1 MLTVIPYLVAI
12 AAVARASVEEP
23 AHPDT
28 KKDLFRGDFVAA
40 FDHEMHSI
48 DKFYGHVHGKKE
60 VARLIPPYMLLRL
73 AQLTESW
80 AVTIVPWV
88 LQAAATGGTQ
98 EGKLDEMMEECDE
111 FGLDALIAQARATGH
126 VRRVDMVAAV
136 QRCKDAQG
144 LAGRAMNGLE
154 DDYELRG
161 EGSPGSLSNRYHWTA
176 LHFAASAGNLA
187 AVEDF
192 VTERGAAVDAQNGLN
207 QTALHL
213 AVARLLKVHVVVAC
227 DREIAPSD
235 RSCSNVLCDSILF
248 CARPRGTSRS

>member
-1 MLTVIPYLVAI
+1 MRLLTVIPYLVAI

-98 EGKLDEMMEECDE
+98 ARHDSDSAEDFCRMKGTVLHSH
-111 FGLDALIAQARATGH
+111 GLDFHSSA
-126 VRRVDMVAAV
+126 
-136 QRCKDAQG
+136 C
-144 LAGRAMNGLE
+144 
-154 DDYELRG
+154 
-161 EGSPGSLSNRYHWTA
+161 
-176 LHFAASAGNLA
+176 FA
-187 AVEDF
+187 
-192 VTERGAAVDAQNGLN
+192 
-207 QTALHL
+207 
-213 AVARLLKVHVVVAC
+213 
-227 DREIAPSD
+227 IP
-235 RSCSNVLCDSILF
+235 
-248 CARPRGTSRS
+248 